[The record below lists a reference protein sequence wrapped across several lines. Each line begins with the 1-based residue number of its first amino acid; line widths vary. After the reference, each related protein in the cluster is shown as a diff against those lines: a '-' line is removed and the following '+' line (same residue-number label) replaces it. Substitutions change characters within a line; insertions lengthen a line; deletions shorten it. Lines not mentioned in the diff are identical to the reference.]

1 MTYNASNAA
10 TSILCFQYPTA
21 KKLKHY
27 TYAQIQ
33 HMLATTPVASI
44 ITLKPFLLYKLLY
57 TRPAPKY
64 HSRNDIIKTEHMICS
79 FFSLRGI

>member
-1 MTYNASNAA
+1 VYREKEREKVVYKVVREFNKVGDMTYNTSNAA

-44 ITLKPFLLYKLLY
+44 ITLKPFLFNKLLY
-57 TRPAPKY
+57 ERPK
-64 HSRNDIIKTEHMICS
+64 SQ
-79 FFSLRGI
+79 